1 MQVPTN
7 ICSSIT
13 EIRWDARAEL
23 RLHGMEF
30 DLDRLLQKYQ
40 MTRRKN
46 EVNKELTELATK
58 VEALG

>member
-1 MQVPTN
+1 
-7 ICSSIT
+7 
-13 EIRWDARAEL
+13 
-23 RLHGMEF
+23 MEF